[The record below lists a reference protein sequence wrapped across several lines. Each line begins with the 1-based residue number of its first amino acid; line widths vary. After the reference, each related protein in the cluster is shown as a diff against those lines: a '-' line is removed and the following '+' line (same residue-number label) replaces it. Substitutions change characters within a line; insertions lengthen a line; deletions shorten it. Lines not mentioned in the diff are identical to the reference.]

1 MESCSAQEPRR
12 VRRKRALMSGVA
24 PVKSTAHVL
33 YMDVIGSGLLPPER
47 QRAVYQ
53 ELNDVV
59 SGSAEYRRAGA
70 RGEVICRPSGDGM
83 ALVFFEGVE
92 SPLLSALEISEL
104 LRGRP
109 HLQLR
114 MGIHSGEVFR
124 VTDING
130 SDDVTGDGIVVAR
143 RVMDC
148 GDAGHILVSPSV
160 MDAVGKSSW
169 EQSLRYLGVCQVKHG
184 QRIALWNLYTSEV
197 GNPKL
202 PRIMVDQL
210 AQETITAHRKD
221 PVFGHISLREGL
233 AAVTVFIAATV
244 SLFLANPLL
253 ALIPIAVALA
263 YLAVRRFGRR

>member
-1 MESCSAQEPRR
+1 M
-12 VRRKRALMSGVA
+12 A